1 MKMASSGPCNIQNQI
16 QKQTLGIL
24 VMECHVVV
32 EGFSGEIC
40 HVMEIT
46 VAGSESNPDMGFLT
60 PESESSPD
68 MGLLVLILESESNP
82 DMGLSTLEN
91 ESSPDLETLDT

>member
-1 MKMASSGPCNIQNQI
+1 M
-16 QKQTLGIL
+16 QTLGII
-24 VMECHVVV
+24 VTECHVVV
-32 EGFSGEIC
+32 GGFSGEIC

-46 VAGSESNPDMGFLT
+46 VAGSESNPDMGLLT
-60 PESESSPD
+60 PESESN
-68 MGLLVLILESESNP
+68 L